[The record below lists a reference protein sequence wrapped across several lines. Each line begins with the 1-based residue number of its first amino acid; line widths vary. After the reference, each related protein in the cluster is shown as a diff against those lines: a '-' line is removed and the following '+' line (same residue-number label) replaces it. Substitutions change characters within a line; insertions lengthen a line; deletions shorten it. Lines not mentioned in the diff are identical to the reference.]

1 METFYVYAI
10 VGSKSFAE
18 VRMLKHSPKH
28 CRKVANVAFNDLPS
42 SRSGGGRYSCDVC
55 TKNGVFLQVATVYC
69 TVCSLMY
76 CAEHEKVGVLF
87 VWRHLLT

>member
-1 METFYVYAI
+1 MF
-10 VGSKSFAE
+10 
-18 VRMLKHSPKH
+18 KHSLKH

-42 SRSGGGRYSCDVC
+42 SRSGGGHYSCDVC

-87 VWRHLLT
+87 VWLSIVAMSKPDIVFLDCEKALLR